1 MASTLNNQPVK
12 VLKLDVYPGHLVCQV
27 QFASTVERRTT
38 PKLIKRVL
46 KCFPNLP
53 NHACVNERA
62 NTFGSVINE
71 TPLPHLLE
79 HIIVDIQVQMQT
91 EMPKPHGFNAHE
103 ISPAFSNGT
112 IVGTSEWLNEKS
124 GIARIDVSFVDD
136 LTALA
141 ALKAAVDFLNITLT
155 TSSF

>member
-1 MASTLNNQPVK
+1 MVSTLNNQPVK

-46 KCFPNLP
+46 KRFPNLP

-62 NTFGSVINE
+62 NTFGAVINE

-79 HIIVDIQVQMQT
+79 HIIVDVQVQMQT
-91 EMPKPHGFNAHE
+91 EMYGDNRVSAHKKPTG
-103 ISPAFSNGT
+103 SCNGT
-112 IVGTSEWLNEKS
+112 IVGTSEWLNETS